1 MHRNQRT
8 LIAISGSISDR
19 NIIEYAARIAE
30 LGFARHY
37 HLVHVRMPSQA
48 IDMARHKQELIEYME
63 ELLNNHF
70 KCKRSTT
77 TTSCHI
83 LEGDT
88 VDELIEFSV
97 DQRCDL
103 TILGHRTQ
111 RTGERRMARRL
122 ALVGPCSVLMLPELA
137 SPTIS
142 SIMAPV
148 DFSEHSADSVQVAVS
163 IAKAAGLAECILTH
177 VYSDTSSIRYDER
190 KTKLEGDERNQFSR
204 FITNIENR
212 GVKLTPYLMEGNKIA
227 ESIVY
232 AAKKHKSD
240 LIVVNTRGR
249 STAASILL
257 GSVAGQVLIQSP
269 MAVLA
274 VKHFGSMLN
283 LFQVLREN
291 QFWTKGSQ
299 KTN

>member
-8 LIAISGSISDR
+8 LIAISGSIVDR
-19 NIIEYAARIAE
+19 NLVEYAARLAE
-30 LGFARHY
+30 LEFARHY
-37 HLVHVRMPSQA
+37 HLVHVRTASRSG
-48 IDMARHKQELIEYME
+48 DMARQKQELLEYME

-70 KCKRSTT
+70 KCDRSKISA
-77 TTSCHI
+77 SCHVM
-83 LEGDT
+83 EGDRL
-88 VDELIEFSV
+88 DKLIEFSV

-103 TILGHRTQ
+103 TILGHRTEQ
-111 RTGERRMARRL
+111 TGERRMARRL
-122 ALVGPCSVLMLPELA
+122 ALVGPGSVLMLPELA

-142 SIMAPV
+142 NVMAPV
-148 DFSEHSADSVQVAVS
+148 DFSEHSADSAQVAAS
-163 IAKAAGLAECILTH
+163 IAKAAGLTECILTH
-177 VYSDTSSIRYDER
+177 IYSDTSSIRFDEH
-190 KTKLEGDERNQFSR
+190 KIELERDERNHFSE
-204 FITNIENR
+204 FISKLDNH
-212 GVKLTPYLMEGNKIA
+212 GVKLTPYLLEGNKIA

-232 AAKKHKSD
+232 AAKEHKSD

-257 GSVAGQVLIQSP
+257 GSVASQVLIQSP
-269 MAVLA
+269 VAVLA

-291 QFWTKGSQ
+291 QFWTSRSP

>member
-1 MHRNQRT
+1 MYRNQRT
-8 LIAISGSISDR
+8 LIAISGSIADR
-19 NIIEYAARIAE
+19 NIVEYAARLGE

-37 HLVHVRMPSQA
+37 HLVHVRTPSQTV
-48 IDMARHKQELIEYME
+48 DMDRQKQELMEYME
-63 ELLNNHF
+63 ELLNSHF
-70 KCKRSTT
+70 KCDRSAIA
-77 TTSCHI
+77 TSCHV
-83 LEGDT
+83 LEGDRI
-88 VDELIEFSV
+88 DKLIEFSV

-103 TILGHRTQ
+103 TLLGHRTE

-122 ALVGPCSVLMLPELA
+122 ALVGPSSVLMLPELA

-142 SIMAPV
+142 RIMAPV
-148 DFSEHSADSVQVAVS
+148 DFSDHSADSVQFAAS

-177 VYSDTSSIRYDER
+177 VYSDTSSIRFDEH
-190 KTKLEGDERNQFSR
+190 KIELEREERNHFSQFISK
-204 FITNIENR
+204 IENY
-212 GVKLTPYLMEGNKIA
+212 GVKLTPYLLEGNKIA

-232 AAKKHKSD
+232 AAKEHQSD

-249 STAASILL
+249 SNAASILL
-257 GSVAGQVLIQSP
+257 GSVASQVLIQSP
-269 MAVLA
+269 VAVLA

-291 QFWTKGSQ
+291 QFWTKSGP

>member
-8 LIAISGSISDR
+8 LIAISGAFSDR
-19 NIIEYAARIAE
+19 RLVEYAARFAE

-37 HLVHVRMPSQA
+37 HLVHVRTASQA
-48 IDMARHKQELIEYME
+48 VDMSRQKNELMEYME

-70 KCKRSTT
+70 KCDRAATSA
-77 TTSCHI
+77 SCHV
-83 LEGDT
+83 LEGDRI
-88 VDELIEFSV
+88 DKLIEFGI

-103 TILGHRTQ
+103 TILGHRTE

-122 ALVGPCSVLMLPELA
+122 ALVGPGSVLMLPELA

-142 SIMAPV
+142 SIMVPV
-148 DFSEHSADSVQVAVS
+148 DFSEHSADSVRVAAS
-163 IAKAAGLAECILTH
+163 IAKAAGVAECILTH
-177 VYSDTSSIRYDER
+177 IYSDTSSIHFDEH
-190 KTKLEGDERNQFSR
+190 KIGLEREERNHFSE
-204 FITNIENR
+204 FISKIENH
-212 GVKLTPYLMEGNKIA
+212 GVKLTPYLLEGNKIA

-232 AAKKHKSD
+232 AALEHKSD
-240 LIVVNTRGR
+240 LIVINTRGR
-249 STAASILL
+249 NTAASILL
-257 GSVAGQVLIQSP
+257 GSVTSQVLIQSP
-269 MAVLA
+269 VAVLA

-291 QFWTKGSQ
+291 QFWTNRGP